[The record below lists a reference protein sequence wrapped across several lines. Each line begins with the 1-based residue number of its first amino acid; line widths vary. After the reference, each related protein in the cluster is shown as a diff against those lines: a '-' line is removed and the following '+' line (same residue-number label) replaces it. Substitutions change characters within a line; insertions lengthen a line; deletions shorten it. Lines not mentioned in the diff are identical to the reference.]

1 MQPIQTA
8 VWCSDEDLQDLDLKQ
23 RRIEASLPWKQTQGS
38 EQKGQSPHVYT
49 EQMTTELTYWG
60 SARKSTIK
68 TPSTFS
74 HADIYIAFV
83 CISYFSNQL
92 PAPRNVFW
100 SKPRCQKQQLKE
112 NLPRCTNSLGR
123 RRGRSLSKF
132 ARTNT
137 TVPTQNMQHSWLILL
152 YDKENSARTVCGD
165 SEIQR
170 KSDAC
175 RVDEFFSES
184 HHT

>member
-1 MQPIQTA
+1 MFRWRSAGPGFKTG
-8 VWCSDEDLQDLDLKQ
+8 ELK
-23 RRIEASLPWKQTQGS
+23 RLCPESRHR
-38 EQKGQSPHVYT
+38 GQSKRDNLPTFTQSRWRQRSLT
-49 EQMTTELTYWG
+49 EGLLGKAQSRQLPLSLML
-60 SARKSTIK
+60 
-68 TPSTFS
+68 
-74 HADIYIAFV
+74 IYIAFV

-112 NLPRCTNSLGR
+112 NLPQCTNSLGR

-165 SEIQR
+165 SETQR
-170 KSDAC
+170 KSDAR